1 MKLSNMKLEQKAK
14 QYSVAIFNVA
24 TESNSET
31 DVKNSLSF
39 LSNSIKNLPEFRSFL
54 LSKRVSSSDKSK
66 AINAIFSQKCD
77 AIVIEFIAMIEKENI
92 VKLIPLL
99 EKHYNTLLFENKNVV
114 NVSADISHDISED
127 KRSEFKSM
135 LDKALNKNSEISF
148 RINPELLGGIRL
160 RVGNEL
166 IDASLKNHLNKLRHK
181 MLGAK

>member
-1 MKLSNMKLEQKAK
+1 MKLEQKAK

-99 EKHYNTLLFENKNVV
+99 EKHYNTLLFENSTTSNC
-114 NVSADISHDISED
+114 N
-127 KRSEFKSM
+127 
-135 LDKALNKNSEISF
+135 LC
-148 RINPELLGGIRL
+148 
-160 RVGNEL
+160 
-166 IDASLKNHLNKLRHK
+166 
-181 MLGAK
+181 